1 MSLSNNI
8 NDKIGILI
16 GKLDTW
22 KKAEAMK
29 KAYIN
34 VATEMIQKQIQHETQ
49 ESAIRYAIRD
59 AMEEFQKNEQLKLSQ
74 LSVGVDLL
82 TNEPTDT
89 LENTILKT
97 AVDIIAERER
107 AEKET
112 IHAILDSAVDIIAD
126 DQLPNKLMEIAIDMT
141 QTRPTKASEE
151 LDELS
156 AISDKLEQL
165 VRLENDNITKE
176 KMFSFRDFLKYIIQ
190 AIKRFLR
197 NLLLMV
203 FPAFKKETYEILL
216 GKLLDILRTFAEK
229 NGIILE
235 KDKDEKELMLEVA
248 LQLLE
253 PTRMEANQ
261 MMDIAIQL
269 LNQNNTADPTLH
281 DRIYALYNY
290 IKDAIKDANKDA
302 NKDAKMD
309 GFSLESSTE
318 KLKSGLGQ
326 LLEIAIQTM
335 PKMTLLEIR
344 DFFNQLKLFNKI
356 LSKVDDEAC
365 IDKTS
370 EICEKVIRQYPEIN
384 SDTIKMIGK
393 IDDKCVFYD
402 TSANKT
408 YGLDIIDAVECP
420 DSA

>member
-8 NDKIGILI
+8 KNKIEVLI
-16 GKLDTW
+16 GKLASW
-22 KKAEAMK
+22 KKADAMK
-29 KAYIN
+29 KAYID
-34 VATEMIQKQIQHETQ
+34 VAADLIQKQIQHETQ
-49 ESAIRYAIRD
+49 ESAIRD
-59 AMEEFQKNEQLKLSQ
+59 ALEEFKKNEQLKQSQ
-74 LSVGVDLL
+74 LSIGVDLL
-82 TNEPTDT
+82 EPFETLET
-89 LENTILKT
+89 LENILLKS
-97 AVDIIAERER
+97 AVEIIAERER

-112 IHAILDSAVDIIAD
+112 IHAILDSAVNIIAD
-126 DQLPNKLMEIAIDMT
+126 DQLPNKLMEIAIDMA

-151 LDELS
+151 LDELN

-165 VRLENDNITKE
+165 ARLENDNITKE

-203 FPAFKKETYEILL
+203 FPAFKKETYAQLL
-216 GKLLDILRTFAEK
+216 EKLVEILRTFAEK

-269 LNQNNTADPTLH
+269 LNQNNTADTTLH
-281 DRIYALYNY
+281 DRIYALYNNLQKY
-290 IKDAIKDANKDA
+290 IKES
-302 NKDAKMD
+302 KDAKGAKD
-309 GFSLESSTE
+309 GFSLENSTE

-326 LLEIAIQTM
+326 ILEIAIQTM
-335 PKMTLLEIR
+335 PKMNLLEIR
-344 DFFNQLKLFNKI
+344 DFFKELKSFNQI

-402 TSANKT
+402 TKTNKT
-408 YGLDIIDAVECP
+408 HGLDIIDAVECP
-420 DSA
+420 DAA

>member
-8 NDKIGILI
+8 KNKIEVLI
-16 GKLDTW
+16 GKLSSW
-22 KKAEAMK
+22 KKADAMK
-29 KAYIN
+29 KAYID
-34 VATEMIQKQIQHETQ
+34 VAADLIQKQIQHETQ
-49 ESAIRYAIRD
+49 ESAIRD
-59 AMEEFQKNEQLKLSQ
+59 ALEEFKKNEQLKQSQ
-74 LSVGVDLL
+74 LSIGVDLL
-82 TNEPTDT
+82 EPFET
-89 LENTILKT
+89 LEPLENILLKS
-97 AVDIIAERER
+97 AVEIIAERER

-112 IHAILDSAVDIIAD
+112 IHAILDSAVNIIAD
-126 DQLPNKLMEIAIDMT
+126 DQLPNKLMEIAIDMA

-151 LDELS
+151 FDALNN
-156 AISDKLEQL
+156 ISDKLDQL
-165 VRLENDNITKE
+165 ARLEMTEQNKV
-176 KMFSFRDFLKYIIQ
+176 FSIQQFLKIIIS

-203 FPAFKKETYEILL
+203 FPAFEKETYAQLL
-216 GKLLDILRTFAEK
+216 EKLVEILRTFAK
-229 NGIILE
+229 KIGIILE
-235 KDKDEKELMLEVA
+235 QDKDEKELIIGVA

-269 LNQNNTADPTLH
+269 LNQNNTADTTLH
-281 DRIYALYNY
+281 DRIYALYNNLQKY
-290 IKDAIKDANKDA
+290 IKES
-302 NKDAKMD
+302 KDAKGAKD
-309 GFSLESSTE
+309 SFSLENSTE

-326 LLEIAIQTM
+326 LLEIAVKTM
-335 PKMTLLEIR
+335 PKMNLLEIR
-344 DFFNQLKLFNKI
+344 DFFKELKSFNQI
-356 LSKVDDEAC
+356 LSKSADEAC

-402 TSANKT
+402 TKTNKT
-408 YGLDIIDAVECP
+408 HGLDIIDAVECP

>member
-8 NDKIGILI
+8 KSKIEVLI
-16 GKLDTW
+16 GKLASW
-22 KKAEAMK
+22 KKADAMK
-29 KAYIN
+29 KAYID
-34 VATEMIQKQIQHETQ
+34 VAADLIQKQIQHETQ
-49 ESAIRYAIRD
+49 ESAIRD
-59 AMEEFQKNEQLKLSQ
+59 ALEEFKKNEQLKQSQ
-74 LSVGVDLL
+74 LSIGVDLL
-82 TNEPTDT
+82 TNETLETLET
-89 LENTILKT
+89 LENILLKS
-97 AVDIIAERER
+97 AVEIIAERER

-112 IHAILDSAVDIIAD
+112 IHAILDSAVNIIAD
-126 DQLPNKLMEIAIDMT
+126 DQLPNKLMEIAIDMA

-151 LDELS
+151 LDELN

-165 VRLENDNITKE
+165 ARLENDNITKE
-176 KMFSFRDFLKYIIQ
+176 KMFSFLDFLKYIIQ

-203 FPAFKKETYEILL
+203 FPAFKKDKYETLL
-216 GKLLDILRTFAEK
+216 EKLLNVLRTFAEK

-269 LNQNNTADPTLH
+269 LNQNNTADTTLH
-281 DRIYALYNY
+281 DRIYALYNNLQKY
-290 IKDAIKDANKDA
+290 IKES
-302 NKDAKMD
+302 KDAKGAKD
-309 GFSLESSTE
+309 GFSIENSTE

-326 LLEIAIQTM
+326 ILEIAIQTM

-344 DFFNQLKLFNKI
+344 DFFKDLKSFNKI

-402 TSANKT
+402 TKTNKT
-408 YGLDIIDAVECP
+408 HGLDIIDAVECP

>member
-8 NDKIGILI
+8 KNKIEVLI
-16 GKLDTW
+16 GKLASW
-22 KKAEAMK
+22 KKADAMK
-29 KAYIN
+29 KAYID
-34 VATEMIQKQIQHETQ
+34 VAADLIQKQIQHETQ
-49 ESAIRYAIRD
+49 ESAIRD
-59 AMEEFQKNEQLKLSQ
+59 ALEEFKKNEQLKQSQ
-74 LSVGVDLL
+74 LSIGVDLL
-82 TNEPTDT
+82 EPFETLET
-89 LENTILKT
+89 LENILLKS
-97 AVDIIAERER
+97 AVEIIAERER

-112 IHAILDSAVDIIAD
+112 IHAILDSAVNIIAD
-126 DQLPNKLMEIAIDMT
+126 DQLPNKLMEIAIDMA

-151 LDELS
+151 LDELN

-165 VRLENDNITKE
+165 ARLENDNITKE
-176 KMFSFRDFLKYIIQ
+176 KMFSFWDFLKYIIQ

-203 FPAFKKETYEILL
+203 FPAFKKETYAQLL
-216 GKLLDILRTFAEK
+216 EKLVEILRTFAEK

-235 KDKDEKELMLEVA
+235 KDKDEKELMLEVGI
-248 LQLLE
+248 QLLA
-253 PTRMEANQ
+253 PSRMEANQ

-269 LNQNNTADPTLH
+269 LNQNNTADTTLH
-281 DRIYALYNY
+281 DRIYALYTNLQKY
-290 IKDAIKDANKDA
+290 IKES
-302 NKDAKMD
+302 KDAKGAKD

-326 LLEIAIQTM
+326 ILEIAIQTM
-335 PKMTLLEIR
+335 PKMNLLEIR
-344 DFFNQLKLFNKI
+344 DFFKELKSFNKI

-402 TSANKT
+402 TKTNKT
-408 YGLDIIDAVECP
+408 HGLDIIDAVECP